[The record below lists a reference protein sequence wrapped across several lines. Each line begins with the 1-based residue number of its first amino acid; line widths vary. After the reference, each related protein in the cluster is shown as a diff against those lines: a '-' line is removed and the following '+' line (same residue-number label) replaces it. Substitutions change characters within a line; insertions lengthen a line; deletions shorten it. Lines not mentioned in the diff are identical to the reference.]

1 MKKIIVIFLVIMGL
15 YVLVFQTSI
24 FSWSIFGN
32 ESNEAMVSSRVE
44 LIEFDISGAS
54 TTIIPGNTDNVRA
67 ELDGK
72 GKVSV
77 KQNGDKISVH
87 YKRKWF
93 EGSLHFFD
101 KSKLTIYIP
110 EDYNRDMSIEIGSG
124 NLAYSG
130 PSKNQPMELNE
141 LKVELS
147 SGNVK
152 LENLTTKTFKHDGS
166 SGNIQID
173 SLTTE
178 TGILDISSGNI
189 NLKNYIGELEADLSS
204 GNLAVQMDKMIGP
217 IEIEVS
223 SGRASLDLPKDANFT
238 LNGEVS
244 SGHINSKLPLENKVE
259 DKKNLKGTYGNG
271 KYDIHLDVSSGS
283 IEIY

>member
-1 MKKIIVIFLVIMGL
+1 MKKIFVIFLIIKGL
-15 YVLVFQTSI
+15 YVLIFQTSV

-32 ESNEAMVSSRVE
+32 ESKETMVSSSVE
-44 LIEFDISGAS
+44 LIEFDVSGAS
-54 TTIIPGNTDNVRA
+54 TTIIPDNTDNVRA

-93 EGSLHFFD
+93 EGGLPFLN

-110 EDYNRDMSIEIGSG
+110 EDYDRDMSIEIGSG

-130 PSKNQPMELNE
+130 PSKNQPMELDD

-147 SGNVK
+147 SGNVQ

-173 SLTTE
+173 SLTTD

-189 NLKNYIGELEADLSS
+189 NLENYIGELKADLSS
-204 GNLAVQMDKMIGP
+204 GNLAVQMDKMIGL

-223 SGRASLDLPKDANFT
+223 SGKVSLDLPHDANFT

-244 SGHINSKLPLENKVE
+244 SGHINSKLPLKDKVE

-271 KYDIHLDVSSGS
+271 KYDIDLDVSSGS
-283 IEIY
+283 IDIF

>member
-1 MKKIIVIFLVIMGL
+1 MKKIFVIFLVITGL
-15 YVLVFQTSI
+15 YVLVFQTSV

-32 ESNEAMVSSRVE
+32 ESKKTKVSSSVE
-44 LIEFDISGAS
+44 LIEFDVSGAS
-54 TTIIPGNTDNVRA
+54 TAIIPDNTENVRA
-67 ELDGK
+67 ELEGK
-72 GKVSV
+72 GSVTV

-93 EGSLHFFD
+93 EGGLPFLN

-110 EDYNRDMSIEIGSG
+110 EDYDRDMSIEIGSG

-130 PSKNQPMELNE
+130 PSKNQPMELDE

-204 GNLAVQMDKMIGP
+204 GNLAVQMDKMVGSIK
-217 IEIEVS
+217 IEVS
-223 SGRASLDLPKDANFT
+223 SGRVSLDLPKDASFT
-238 LNGEVS
+238 LNGDVS
-244 SGHINSKLPLENKVE
+244 SGHIDNKFPLKNIKE
-259 DKKNLKGTYGNG
+259 DRKNVKGTYGNG
-271 KYDIHLDVSSGS
+271 KYDIDLDVSSGS
-283 IEIY
+283 IDIF